1 MYFNKILIQY
11 LIMDETSTI
20 EPIKHKNF
28 NEFLLLVNKLA
39 EYEKLTPPDK
49 DAKKRLKKDGLSKNP
64 KYEAYLYKKKDKYI
78 GYAIFFMS
86 YSSFLAKPVLYLED
100 IFVLKEHRK
109 TGVGQK
115 LFNFIVKIAKQRNC
129 GRIEW
134 HVLDWN
140 QPGIKFYEKNNAKQL
155 SNWLYYRLSSDQFN
169 DYL

>member
-1 MYFNKILIQY
+1 
-11 LIMDETSTI
+11 MDETSTI

-39 EYEKLTPPDK
+39 DYEKLTSPDK
-49 DAKKRLKKDGLSKNP
+49 NAEKRLKKDGLSKNP
-64 KYEAYLYKKKDKYI
+64 KYEAYLYKNKDKYI
-78 GYAIFFMS
+78 GYVIFFMI

-140 QPGIKFYEKNNAKQL
+140 QPGIRFYKKNNAKQL
-155 SNWLYYRLSSDQFN
+155 SNWLYYRLSNDQFN